1 MNAMAFDTH
10 AHVKRLVGT
19 GMSEP
24 QAEAVIEAL
33 RQTAELPDI
42 SHLATKADL
51 QVAKSDLQAAV
62 GEIRL
67 ATKADLQVATSDLQA
82 AIAEIRLA
90 TKADLQTTK
99 SDLQAGIS
107 EVRAELTATRGEL
120 RGEIKGV
127 RGELIWWIIGTG
139 VASWAAHLFI
149 K

>member
-51 QVAKSDLQAAV
+51 QVAKSDLQAAI
-62 GEIRL
+62 G
-67 ATKADLQVATSDLQA
+67 
-82 AIAEIRLA
+82 EIRLA